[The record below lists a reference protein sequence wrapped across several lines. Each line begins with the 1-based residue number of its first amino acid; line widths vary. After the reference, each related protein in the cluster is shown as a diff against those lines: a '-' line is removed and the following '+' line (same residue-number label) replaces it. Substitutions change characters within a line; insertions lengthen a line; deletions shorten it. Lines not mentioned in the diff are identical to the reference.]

1 MQNTNNK
8 LRPSLTSGLAKG
20 WNGFVWMLKILVPI
34 SLLTSL
40 LAWSGWI
47 NRLDLILEPVM
58 GVIGLPPV
66 AALPLIAG
74 LLTGPYGAIAAMAPL
89 PLTVDQMTLLAIF
102 LLISHNLIQE
112 GFIQSKSGLP
122 FLKATLFRLVA
133 SITMVM
139 VVSCFIDHETVTN
152 ALTVA
157 PVIIQV
163 PFFSMLKTWIAATL
177 VLSGKI
183 LVIIMTLMITLE
195 IMKNYN
201 LIDHIVR
208 MLAPVLKVLGLGK
221 QTGFMWLTAATFG
234 LTYGAAVI
242 VEEAKEGNLSKD
254 ELERLHL
261 SMGINHSMIEDPALF
276 LSLGL
281 SIFWMCVPR
290 VAAAIIA
297 VQLLIFFKRLI
308 SLPGFSKFSLWHN
321 R

>member
-8 LRPSLTSGLAKG
+8 LRPGLTSGLAKG

-133 SITMVM
+133 SITTVM
-139 VVSCFIDHETVTN
+139 VVSWFMDHETATN
-152 ALTVA
+152 ALTDA

-208 MLAPVLKVLGLGK
+208 MMAPVLKVLGLGK

-261 SMGINHSMIEDPALF
+261 TMGINHSMIEDPALF

>member
-133 SITMVM
+133 SITTVM
-139 VVSCFIDHETVTN
+139 VVSWFMDHETATN
-152 ALTVA
+152 ALTDA

-183 LVIIMTLMITLE
+183 LAIIMTLMITFE
-195 IMKNYN
+195 SMKNYN

-261 SMGINHSMIEDPALF
+261 TMGINHSMIEDPALF

>member
-139 VVSCFIDHETVTN
+139 VVSWFMDHETATN
-152 ALTVA
+152 ALTDA

-183 LVIIMTLMITLE
+183 LAIIMTLMITFE

-208 MLAPVLKVLGLGK
+208 MLAPVLKILGLGK

>member
-139 VVSCFIDHETVTN
+139 VVSWFMDHETATN
-152 ALTVA
+152 ALTDA

-208 MLAPVLKVLGLGK
+208 MLAPVLKVFGLGK